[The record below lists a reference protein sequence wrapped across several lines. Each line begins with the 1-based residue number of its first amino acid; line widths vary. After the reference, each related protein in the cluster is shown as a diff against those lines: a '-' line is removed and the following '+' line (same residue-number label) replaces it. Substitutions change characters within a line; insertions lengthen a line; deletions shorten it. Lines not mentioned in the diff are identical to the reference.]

1 MAFSTTETLNS
12 CPWVVILKAHGAKKY
27 GILIQMKQQIE
38 SMKHGIVNYKNI
50 VTDIKY
56 SRQAFLHIVTN
67 NTMYAVCIFL
77 V

>member
-38 SMKHGIVNYKNI
+38 SMKHGIVIYKNI
-50 VTDIKY
+50 VTDINIRDKLFCT
-56 SRQAFLHIVTN
+56 Q
-67 NTMYAVCIFL
+67 
-77 V
+77 